1 MTTAALGLVSVSAC
15 RGTGPPFPPLRVA
28 SPSCVPRTPPLA
40 AGWRATGLRHAA
52 AARFYERHVTDVA
65 RDLLGCYLVR
75 RRGRSISGGRIVEV
89 EAYGG
94 PGDPGSH
101 ADRAPNGRASIM
113 FGEPGI
119 AYVYFT
125 YGMHHCINAVSDR
138 VGQGSAVLIRALEP
152 VWGVR
157 AMRLGAPT
165 NLADHLVASGPGRLC
180 RALRIDRSAER
191 DRSRRRDRC
200 ASCPGDTIAGDDPRR
215 RADRADDRRRAA
227 VAVLARQ
234 PVGQSQPPAW

>member
-1 MTTAALGLVSVSAC
+1 MLPPPDPSA
-15 RGTGPPFPPLRVA
+15 PLRGGA
-28 SPSCVPRTPPLA
+28 SPDFDSPQPRD
-40 AGWRATGLRHAA
+40 
-52 AARFYERHVTDVA
+52 FYERHVVDVA

-75 RRGRSISGGRIVEV
+75 RRGRGDVGGRISGGRIVEV

-125 YGMHHCINAVSDR
+125 YGMHHCMNAVCDR

-152 VWGVR
+152 VWGAR

-180 RALRIDRSAER
+180 RALRIDKRLNGSDLVNGTVRILAPDTTERGEIHDGIRIGLTSDDERPWRFWLDSPSVSRSPR
-191 DRSRRRDRC
+191 PRSRR
-200 ASCPGDTIAGDDPRR
+200 
-215 RADRADDRRRAA
+215 
-227 VAVLARQ
+227 
-234 PVGQSQPPAW
+234 

>member
-1 MTTAALGLVSVSAC
+1 MGDA
-15 RGTGPPFPPLRVA
+15 PPFESPL
-28 SPSCVPRTPPLA
+28 PRD
-40 AGWRATGLRHAA
+40 
-52 AARFYERHVTDVA
+52 FYERHVVDVA

-75 RRGRSISGGRIVEV
+75 KRGRSVVGGRIVEV

-125 YGMHHCINAVSDR
+125 YGMHHCMNAVCDR
-138 VGQGSAVLIRALEP
+138 VGQGSAVLLRALEP
-152 VWGVR
+152 VWNVH
-157 AMRLGAPT
+157 AMRQGAPT

-180 RALRIDRSAER
+180 RALRIDRGQNGTDLVSGPVRILPGEINAGPVNEGIRIGLSSDDER
-191 DRSRRRDRC
+191 PWRYWIDSPSVSRSPRPRSRR
-200 ASCPGDTIAGDDPRR
+200 
-215 RADRADDRRRAA
+215 
-227 VAVLARQ
+227 
-234 PVGQSQPPAW
+234 

>member
-1 MTTAALGLVSVSAC
+1 M
-15 RGTGPPFPPLRVA
+15 
-28 SPSCVPRTPPLA
+28 PRD
-40 AGWRATGLRHAA
+40 
-52 AARFYERHVTDVA
+52 FYERHVTDVA

-75 RRGRSISGGRIVEV
+75 RRGRTISGGRIVEV

-113 FGEPGI
+113 FGQAGI

-125 YGMHHCINAVSDR
+125 YGMHHCINAVCDR

-152 VWGVR
+152 MWGVR
-157 AMRLGAPT
+157 AMRLGAPE

-180 RALRIDRSAER
+180 RALRIDRRLNGSDLVTGPIRILPGEDVEDVHVGVRVGLTSDDQRPWRFSADSPSVSR
-191 DRSRRRDRC
+191 SPRPRSRR
-200 ASCPGDTIAGDDPRR
+200 
-215 RADRADDRRRAA
+215 
-227 VAVLARQ
+227 
-234 PVGQSQPPAW
+234 

>member
-1 MTTAALGLVSVSAC
+1 MRSSDPSASLRGAAL
-15 RGTGPPFPPLRVA
+15 PPNLETTL
-28 SPSCVPRTPPLA
+28 PRS
-40 AGWRATGLRHAA
+40 
-52 AARFYERHVTDVA
+52 FYERHVTEVA

-138 VGQGSAVLIRALEP
+138 VGQGSAVLLRALEP
-152 VWGVR
+152 VWNVR
-157 AMRLGAPT
+157 SMRLGAPT

-180 RALRIDRSAER
+180 RALRIDRRLNGTDLVAGPVRVVPGER
-191 DRSRRRDRC
+191 TGDINAGVRIGLTTDDERPWRYWIDSPSVSRNPR
-200 ASCPGDTIAGDDPRR
+200 PRR
-215 RADRADDRRRAA
+215 R
-227 VAVLARQ
+227 
-234 PVGQSQPPAW
+234 S

>member
-1 MTTAALGLVSVSAC
+1 MVTPDVPDFDS
-15 RGTGPPFPPLRVA
+15 PLSRD
-28 SPSCVPRTPPLA
+28 
-40 AGWRATGLRHAA
+40 
-52 AARFYERHVTDVA
+52 FYARHVTDVA

-125 YGMHHCINAVSDR
+125 YGMHHCMNAVTDH
-138 VGQGSAVLIRALEP
+138 VGKGSAVLFRALEP
-152 VWGVR
+152 VWNVR

-165 NLADHLVASGPGRLC
+165 NLADRLVASGPGRLC
-180 RALRIDRSAER
+180 RALRIDKRQNGSDLVASPVRILPGER
-191 DRSRRRDRC
+191 VTEVCEGIRV
-200 ASCPGDTIAGDDPRR
+200 GLT
-215 RADRADDRRRAA
+215 ADDERRWRYWTPSPS
-227 VAVLARQ
+227 VSRS
-234 PVGQSQPPAW
+234 PRPRTRS